1 MTNKMEGNC
10 VKVGDYIIIQ
20 RQNYTKL
27 HKVTLK
33 GTVMLGKDQL
43 ELGTIIGRPVWKTY
57 KMEPKKNG
65 KRVFVLKECDNYE
78 SLAEQLKKD
87 VSSGSDNR
95 NIFDDGRSQLL
106 STEEIIGLR
115 TSGLSGQA
123 IVGQLIEN
131 SKTFRDKTEYSQEKY
146 LKKKEKKYFEYVTIR
161 WPTIRLISEVMYRTD
176 PVKIMGLRMDT
187 LSQILTIVGMHS
199 HGMYMLYESGCQGL
213 VAAAMLNNI
222 SIGGRLLHIHP
233 GNLPQK
239 QAVFAMN
246 YSSDTMSCL
255 ISVNIYSLLR
265 KLLQENSVQNE
276 NGVQVPKKETVINE
290 GFVSESENDGGVI
303 KEVQNEN
310 GVRVPKKEIVV
321 NEGFVSASENDGGVI
336 KNEDLSSGVIHRK
349 ESVITETNSGN
360 DKLVQDSSKGDN
372 EIVEEKEIS
381 LNVANEKKRKH
392 SDTDENMSKKP
403 RWELETE
410 KAADFLRLSKA
421 DGLVIV
427 AREHPAN
434 ILTAL
439 LPYVAPSRP
448 FIVYCPC
455 REPLLELYVQ
465 LKGKNSTIGLRITE
479 TWLRSHQVLPSRTH
493 PDILMSGGGG
503 YLLTGIVVDGG
514 TSTQELSSSL

>member
-1 MTNKMEGNC
+1 MTNKMEENF

-43 ELGTIIGRPVWKTY
+43 DLGAIIGRPVWKTY
-57 KMEPKKNG
+57 KMEPQKNG
-65 KRVFVLKECDNYE
+65 KRVFVLKECDNCE

-131 SKTFRDKTEYSQEKY
+131 SKTFHDKTEYSQEKY

-161 WPTIRLISEVMYRTD
+161 WPTVRLISEVMYRTD

-187 LSQILTIVGMHS
+187 LSQILTIVGVHS
-199 HGMYMLYESGCQGL
+199 RGMYMLYESGCQGL
-213 VAAAMLNNI
+213 VAAAMLNNM
-222 SIGGRLLHIHP
+222 SIGGQLLHIHP
-233 GNLPQK
+233 GNIPQK

-246 YSSDTMSCL
+246 YCSDKMSCL

-265 KLLQENSVQNE
+265 KLLQENSESNDKSD
-276 NGVQVPKKETVINE
+276 QVIRKETVMNKS
-290 GFVSESENDGGVI
+290 FVSECESSG
-303 KEVQNEN
+303 
-310 GVRVPKKEIVV
+310 EIM
-321 NEGFVSASENDGGVI
+321 
-336 KNEDLSSGVIHRK
+336 KNEDVLSDIIHRN
-349 ESVITETNSGN
+349 ESMIAGTDSGN
-360 DKLVQDSSKGDN
+360 DKLVQDFSKEDDKD
-372 EIVEEKEIS
+372 VEEKEVT
-381 LNVANEKKRKH
+381 LNLVNEKKRKH
-392 SDTDENMSKKP
+392 SDTEGNISKKP

-410 KAADFLRLSKA
+410 KAADFLRLSKV

-448 FIVYCPC
+448 FIVFCPC
-455 REPLLELYVQ
+455 REPLLELYIQ
-465 LKGKNSTIGLRITE
+465 LKGKNDTVGLRITE
-479 TWLRSHQVLPSRTH
+479 TWLRSHQVLPNRTR

-503 YLLTGIVVDGG
+503 YLLTGIVVEGG
-514 TSTQELSSSL
+514 ASTHELCSSL

>member
-1 MTNKMEGNC
+1 MTNEMEKNN

-33 GTVMLGKDQL
+33 GIVMLGKDQL
-43 ELGTIIGRPVWKTY
+43 ELGPIIGRPVWKTY

-65 KRVFVLKECDNYE
+65 KRVFVLKECENYE

-87 VSSGSDNR
+87 VSSGTDNR

-106 STEEIIGLR
+106 STEEIMSFR
-115 TSGLSGQA
+115 TSGMSGQA

-146 LKKKEKKYFEYVTIR
+146 LKKKEKKYFEYITIR
-161 WPTIRLISEVMYRTD
+161 WPTIRLISEIMYRID

-187 LSQILTIVGMHS
+187 LSQILTIVGIHS
-199 HGMYMLYESGCQGL
+199 HGTYMVYESGCQGL

-222 SIGGRLLHIHP
+222 SIGGRLVHIHP

-239 QAVFAMN
+239 QAILAMN
-246 YSSDTMSCL
+246 YDHYKMSCL

-265 KLLQENSVQNE
+265 KLLQENSASNE
-276 NGVQVPKKETVINE
+276 NNDEVNKKVNVIYE
-290 GFVSESENDGGVI
+290 SFLSESENDD
-303 KEVQNEN
+303 K
-310 GVRVPKKEIVV
+310 VV
-321 NEGFVSASENDGGVI
+321 
-336 KNEDLSSGVIHRK
+336 KNEEDPSNDVIHT
-349 ESVITETNSGN
+349 EENVIIETNSGN
-360 DKLVQDSSKGDN
+360 GRLVLDSSKKGD
-372 EIVEEKEIS
+372 EEVLEKKEIT
-381 LNVANEKKRKH
+381 LNIVNERKRKH
-392 SDTDENMSKKP
+392 SDTDESTSKKP

-421 DGLVIV
+421 DGLVIIS
-427 AREHPAN
+427 REHPAN

-448 FIVYCPC
+448 FIVFCPY
-455 REPLLELYVQ
+455 REPLLEIYLQ
-465 LKGKNSTIGLRITE
+465 LKRKNSTVGLRVTE
-479 TWLRSHQVLPSRTH
+479 TWLRSHQILPSRTH
-493 PDILMSGGGG
+493 PDVLMSGSGG
-503 YLLTGIVVDGG
+503 YLLTGIVVEGSSS
-514 TSTQELSSSL
+514 TNTQEPGSSLQ

>member
-1 MTNKMEGNC
+1 MTNKMEENY

-65 KRVFVLKECDNYE
+65 KRVFVLKECDKYE

-146 LKKKEKKYFEYVTIR
+146 LKKKEKKYFEYITVR

-213 VAAAMLNNI
+213 VASAMLNNI

-239 QAVFAMN
+239 QAIYAMN
-246 YSSDTMSCL
+246 YSSDKMSCL
-255 ISVNIYSLLR
+255 ISVNIYSFLR

-276 NGVQVPKKETVINE
+276 NGVQVPKKEAVVNE

-303 KEVQNEN
+303 KT
-310 GVRVPKKEIVV
+310 
-321 NEGFVSASENDGGVI
+321 
-336 KNEDLSSGVIHRK
+336 EDFSSDVMHRK
-349 ESVITETNSGN
+349 ESVISETNSLN
-360 DKLVQDSSKGDN
+360 DKLVQDSSREDN
-372 EIVEEKEIS
+372 EIVEEKEIA
-381 LNVANEKKRKH
+381 LDVVNEKKRKH

-403 RWELETE
+403 RWEQETE

-439 LPYVAPSRP
+439 LPYIAPSRP

-465 LKGKNSTIGLRITE
+465 LKGKNSTVGLRVTE

-503 YLLTGIVVDGG
+503 YLLSGIVVEGG
-514 TSTQELSSSL
+514 TSTQELSLS

>member
-1 MTNKMEGNC
+1 MTNKMEGNY

-115 TSGLSGQA
+115 ASGLSGQA

-131 SKTFRDKTEYSQEKY
+131 SKTFHDKTEYSQEKY
-146 LKKKEKKYFEYVTIR
+146 LKKKEKKYFEYITVR
-161 WPTIRLISEVMYRTD
+161 WPTIRLISEVMYRAD

-199 HGMYMLYESGCQGL
+199 HGMYMLYESGCKGL
-213 VAAAMLNNI
+213 VASAMLNNI

-239 QAVFAMN
+239 QAIYAMN
-246 YSSDTMSCL
+246 YSSDKMSCL
-255 ISVNIYSLLR
+255 ISVNIYSFLR
-265 KLLQENSVQNE
+265 KLLQENSVKNE
-276 NGVQVPKKETVINE
+276 NGVQVPKKEAVINE
-290 GFVSESENDGGVI
+290 GFVSESENDGAVI
-303 KEVQNEN
+303 KTDD
-310 GVRVPKKEIVV
+310 
-321 NEGFVSASENDGGVI
+321 F
-336 KNEDLSSGVIHRK
+336 SSDVMHRK
-349 ESVITETNSGN
+349 ESVISETNSLN
-360 DKLVQDSSKGDN
+360 DKLVQDSSREDN
-372 EIVEEKEIS
+372 EIVEEKEIT
-381 LNVANEKKRKH
+381 LDVVNEKKRKH

-403 RWELETE
+403 RWEQETE

-439 LPYVAPSRP
+439 LPYIAPSRP

-465 LKGKNSTIGLRITE
+465 LKGKNSTVGLRVTE

-503 YLLTGIVVDGG
+503 YLLTGIVVEGG
-514 TSTQELSSSL
+514 TSTQELSLSL

>member
-1 MTNKMEGNC
+1 MIARVTTRMTNKMEENY

-65 KRVFVLKECDNYE
+65 KRVFVLKECDKYE

-146 LKKKEKKYFEYVTIR
+146 LKKKEKKYFEYITVR

-213 VAAAMLNNI
+213 VASAMLNNI

-239 QAVFAMN
+239 QAIYAMN
-246 YSSDTMSCL
+246 YSSDKMSCL
-255 ISVNIYSLLR
+255 ISVNIYSFLR

-276 NGVQVPKKETVINE
+276 NGVQVPKKEAVVNE

-303 KEVQNEN
+303 KT
-310 GVRVPKKEIVV
+310 
-321 NEGFVSASENDGGVI
+321 
-336 KNEDLSSGVIHRK
+336 EDFSSDVMHRK
-349 ESVITETNSGN
+349 ESVISETNSLN
-360 DKLVQDSSKGDN
+360 DKLVQDSSREDN
-372 EIVEEKEIS
+372 EIVEEKEIA
-381 LNVANEKKRKH
+381 LDVVNEKKRKH

-403 RWELETE
+403 RWEQETE

-439 LPYVAPSRP
+439 LPYIAPSRP

-465 LKGKNSTIGLRITE
+465 LKGKNSTVGLRVTE

-503 YLLTGIVVDGG
+503 YLLSGIVVEGG
-514 TSTQELSSSL
+514 TSTQELSLS

>member
-1 MTNKMEGNC
+1 
-10 VKVGDYIIIQ
+10 
-20 RQNYTKL
+20 
-27 HKVTLK
+27 
-33 GTVMLGKDQL
+33 
-43 ELGTIIGRPVWKTY
+43 
-57 KMEPKKNG
+57 
-65 KRVFVLKECDNYE
+65 
-78 SLAEQLKKD
+78 
-87 VSSGSDNR
+87 
-95 NIFDDGRSQLL
+95 
-106 STEEIIGLR
+106 
-115 TSGLSGQA
+115 
-123 IVGQLIEN
+123 
-131 SKTFRDKTEYSQEKY
+131 
-146 LKKKEKKYFEYVTIR
+146 
-161 WPTIRLISEVMYRTD
+161 MYRTD

-213 VAAAMLNNI
+213 VASAMLNNI

-239 QAVFAMN
+239 QAIYAMN
-246 YSSDTMSCL
+246 YSSDKMSCL
-255 ISVNIYSLLR
+255 ISVNIYSFLR

-276 NGVQVPKKETVINE
+276 NGVQVPKKEAVVNE

-303 KEVQNEN
+303 KT
-310 GVRVPKKEIVV
+310 
-321 NEGFVSASENDGGVI
+321 
-336 KNEDLSSGVIHRK
+336 EDFSSDVMHRK
-349 ESVITETNSGN
+349 ESVISETNSLN
-360 DKLVQDSSKGDN
+360 DKLVQDSSREDN
-372 EIVEEKEIS
+372 EIVEEKEIA
-381 LNVANEKKRKH
+381 LDVVNEKKRKH

-403 RWELETE
+403 RWEQETE

-439 LPYVAPSRP
+439 LPYIAPSRP

-465 LKGKNSTIGLRITE
+465 LKGKNSTVGLRVTE

-503 YLLTGIVVDGG
+503 YLLSGIVVEGG
-514 TSTQELSSSL
+514 TSTQELSLS

>member
-1 MTNKMEGNC
+1 MTNKMEENF

-27 HKVTLK
+27 HKVTQK

-43 ELGTIIGRPVWKTY
+43 DLGAIIGRPVWKTY
-57 KMEPKKNG
+57 KMEPQKNG
-65 KRVFVLKECDNYE
+65 KRVFVLKECDNSE

-87 VSSGSDNR
+87 MSSGSDNR

-106 STEEIIGLR
+106 STEEITSLR

-161 WPTIRLISEVMYRTD
+161 WPTVRLISEVMYRTD

-187 LSQILTIVGMHS
+187 LSQILTIVGVHS

-222 SIGGRLLHIHP
+222 SIGGQLLHIHP
-233 GNLPQK
+233 GNVPQK
-239 QAVFAMN
+239 QAIFAMN
-246 YSSDTMSCL
+246 YNSDKMSCL

-265 KLLQENSVQNE
+265 KLLQENSESNDKSD
-276 NGVQVPKKETVINE
+276 QVTRKETVINKS
-290 GFVSESENDGGVI
+290 FVSECES
-303 KEVQNEN
+303 N
-310 GVRVPKKEIVV
+310 GEIM
-321 NEGFVSASENDGGVI
+321 
-336 KNEDLSSGVIHRK
+336 KNEDFSSDVIHRN
-349 ESVITETNSGN
+349 ESMIAGTDS
-360 DKLVQDSSKGDN
+360 DKLVQDSSKQDDKVVVQDSSK
-372 EIVEEKEIS
+372 EDDKVVEEKEVT
-381 LNVANEKKRKH
+381 LNVVNEKKRKH
-392 SDTDENMSKKP
+392 SDTDENISKKP

-410 KAADFLRLSKA
+410 KAADFLRLSKV

-448 FIVYCPC
+448 FIVFCPC
-455 REPLLELYVQ
+455 REPLLELYIQ
-465 LKGKNSTIGLRITE
+465 LKGKNDTVGLRITE

-503 YLLTGIVVDGG
+503 YLLTGIVVEGG
-514 TSTQELSSSL
+514 ASTQELCSSL